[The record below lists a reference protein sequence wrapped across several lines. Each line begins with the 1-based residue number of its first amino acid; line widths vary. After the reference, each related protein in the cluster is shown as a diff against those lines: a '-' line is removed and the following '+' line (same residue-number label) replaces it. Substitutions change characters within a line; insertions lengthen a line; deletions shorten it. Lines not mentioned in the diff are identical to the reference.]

1 MNDDI
6 QKEFNSIEVRLKQ
19 LKISQKQLQK
29 VLWKKCNH
37 KWIRDMSAAD
47 DDLCKT
53 KCEIC
58 GLCNNPYLYV

>member
-1 MNDDI
+1 MNKCPKCDI
-6 QKEFNSIEVRLKQ
+6 LIVPYDIDLYHC
-19 LKISQKQLQK
+19 
-29 VLWKKCNH
+29 KKCNH